1 MKLTSTFAAVLLT
14 FALTLTAGAQ
24 ENTDAPPVMLEPIDG
39 PTETLEPVDEPA
51 PTLEPVDAPNSTE
64 PVDATPR
71 SPLSPWTLRA
81 GGRAIIGL
89 GAQFSE
95 HLEVAYRLPGEQF
108 ELFAYGAPSRLA
120 GAVGGRFYFNPE
132 DPTLQYFAVARA
144 GLYGFFS
151 NIQMIN
157 VGQPPQVLTGSWSL
171 NPDIAVGVGVD
182 WNFTRH
188 LGLTGSINTG
198 SPTLF
203 FPELAIKY
211 RF

>member
-14 FALTLTAGAQ
+14 FALTLAAGAQ

-64 PVDATPR
+64 PVDGAVR
-71 SPLSPWTLRA
+71 SSLSPWTLRA

-108 ELFAYGAPSRLA
+108 ELFVYGAPTRLA
-120 GAVGGRFYFNPE
+120 GAVGGRFYLNPE
-132 DPTLQYFAVARA
+132 EPTVQYFAVARA
-144 GLYGFFS
+144 GIYGFFTGGE
-151 NIQMIN
+151 IT
-157 VGQPPQVLTGSWSL
+157 GGGEPPRVVGSWSL

-198 SPTLF
+198 YPITF
-203 FPELAIKY
+203 FPELALKY

>member
-14 FALTLTAGAQ
+14 LTLSLAAGAQ
-24 ENTDAPPVMLEPIDG
+24 ENPDAP
-39 PTETLEPVDEPA
+39 TKTLEPVD
-51 PTLEPVDAPNSTE
+51 VPNPTE
-64 PVDATPR
+64 PVDTTPR
-71 SPLSPWTLRA
+71 SPLSPWTIRA

-132 DPTLQYFAVARA
+132 EPTFQYFAVARA
-144 GLYGFFS
+144 GIYGFFS
-151 NIQMIN
+151 GGEIT
-157 VGQPPQVLTGSWSL
+157 GGGEPPRVIGSWSL

-188 LGLTGSINTG
+188 FGLTGSIHTG
-198 SPTLF
+198 YPITF
-203 FPELAIKY
+203 FPELALKY